1 MKELEA
7 GLLKQLAEAEG
18 DILENIELIESLE
31 YSKKLSLEITEKVEI
46 AKETEININVAS
58 EFYRPAASRGALVF
72 FLLMELT
79 KIHSFYKFS
88 LDSFIIVVK
97 RAIDIVA
104 ERMNPKKKED
114 AEPAEGEEGEK
125 AEEEEEEEEQGEM
138 TPRTLQKRVEA
149 LTESITYQGFNYT
162 RRGTLE
168 KHKLIIA
175 TMLTFK
181 IMTRHNLID
190 DDEVQALIKKEVAL
204 EPPHQEESLKF
215 IPESAW
221 AAVKGLESIKIF
233 EHLISAMQNEAL

>member
-1 MKELEA
+1 MKELES
-7 GLLKQLAEAEG
+7 GLLHQLASAEG

-31 YSKKLSLEITEKVEI
+31 YSKKLSSEIQEKVEI
-46 AKETEININVAS
+46 AKETEIHINTAS

-88 LDSFIIVVK
+88 LDSFIIVVN

-104 ERMNPKKKED
+104 EAMNPKKKEV
-114 AEPAEGEEGEK
+114 EEGEGEEGAEK
-125 AEEEEEEEEQGEM
+125 AEEEEEDEEAGEM
-138 TPRTLQKRVEA
+138 TPRTLQKRVNA
-149 LTESITYQGFNYT
+149 LTDSITYQGFNYT

-168 KHKLIIA
+168 KHKLIIS

-181 IMTRHNLID
+181 IMVRHKKIKE
-190 DDEVQALIKKEVAL
+190 DEVEALIKKEVAM

-221 AAVKGLESIKIF
+221 AAVKGLESIKVF
-233 EHLISAMQNEAL
+233 EHLITAM

>member
-1 MKELEA
+1 
-7 GLLKQLAEAEG
+7 
-18 DILENIELIESLE
+18 
-31 YSKKLSLEITEKVEI
+31 
-46 AKETEININVAS
+46 
-58 EFYRPAASRGALVF
+58 
-72 FLLMELT
+72 MELT

-104 ERMNPKKKED
+104 EAMNPKKKVADDEEKPED
-114 AEPAEGEEGEK
+114 GEDKPAEAVESGED
-125 AEEEEEEEEQGEM
+125 EEAGEM
-138 TPRTLQKRVEA
+138 TPRTLQKRVNA

-181 IMTRHNLID
+181 IMTRHKLIKQ
-190 DDEVQALIKKEVAL
+190 DEVDALIRKEVATD
-204 EPPHQEESLKF
+204 PPHQEESLKF

-221 AAVKGLESIKIF
+221 AAVKGLESTKVF
-233 EHLISAMQNEAL
+233 EHLLTNMQSEALQWRKWYSDQEPEIVELPRAMKDL

>member
-1 MKELEA
+1 
-7 GLLKQLAEAEG
+7 
-18 DILENIELIESLE
+18 
-31 YSKKLSLEITEKVEI
+31 
-46 AKETEININVAS
+46 
-58 EFYRPAASRGALVF
+58 
-72 FLLMELT
+72 MELT

-104 ERMNPKKKED
+104 EAMNPKKKV
-114 AEPAEGEEGEK
+114 AEADDEEKAEGEGGEDK
-125 AEEEEEEEEQGEM
+125 PAEAAESGEEEEAGEM
-138 TPRTLQKRVEA
+138 TPRTLQKRVNA

-181 IMTRHNLID
+181 IMTRHKLINQ
-190 DDEVQALIKKEVAL
+190 DEVDALIRKEVATD
-204 EPPHQEESLKF
+204 PPHQEESLKF

-221 AAVKGLESIKIF
+221 AAVKGLESIKVF
-233 EHLISAMQNEAL
+233 EHLLTNMQSEALQWRKWYSDQEPEIVELPRAMKDLTLFHRILLLRALRPDRLTNALKEFIRINMGLEYIEQPSFDIV